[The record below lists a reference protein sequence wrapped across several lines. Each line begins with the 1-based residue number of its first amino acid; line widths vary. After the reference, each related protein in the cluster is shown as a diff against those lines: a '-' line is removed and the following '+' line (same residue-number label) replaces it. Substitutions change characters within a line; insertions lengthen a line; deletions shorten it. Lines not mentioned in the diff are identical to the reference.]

1 VEDLK
6 EKAELL
12 QQLQAER
19 SRAENEV
26 RKLQLTA
33 SQVTLDI
40 SKAQC
45 ELASTKVY
53 ISELHTETQSLIRE
67 VTSLWNDLAK
77 HRLSES
83 YSTSIRMAYQ
93 SKMKLY
99 DVEHSNFVS
108 KTISASELRDLQQE
122 IADLEAQLQT
132 LKGQGDV
139 QDLRKQLQEL
149 ETRHQVVSADREAW
163 SKKIDEL
170 TSEKMN
176 VLQSIQQLKVMCT
189 YYSYSNQFC
198 LNIKP
203 CISLLCLMIM

>member
-1 VEDLK
+1 MQRFIIKVICTK
-6 EKAELL
+6 GAYC
-12 QQLQAER
+12 R
-19 SRAENEV
+19 SVFTCAN
-26 RKLQLTA
+26 
-33 SQVTLDI
+33 
-40 SKAQC
+40 
-45 ELASTKVY
+45 Y
-53 ISELHTETQSLIRE
+53 SLIDCLYIRNVFIRVRATLLLFMSIVFLE
-67 VTSLWNDLAK
+67 V
-77 HRLSES
+77 
-83 YSTSIRMAYQ
+83 
-93 SKMKLY
+93 
-99 DVEHSNFVS
+99 
-108 KTISASELRDLQQE
+108 
-122 IADLEAQLQT
+122 QT